1 MAQIQKH
8 ATYADN
14 MFKPLKDIMAL
25 LKSYNVEFDQQLLR
39 NIDYLPLQW
48 KHLKDVAAARSEAL
62 GNAQNYQRKRVNS
75 MIVIFMC
82 RVQNYAKQFPRLPVN

>member
-1 MAQIQKH
+1 
-8 ATYADN
+8 

-39 NIDYLPLQW
+39 NIDHLPLQW

-62 GNAQNYQRKRVNS
+62 ENAQSYQKERVNA
-75 MIVIFMC
+75 MIVVFMC
-82 RVQNYAKQFPRLPVN
+82 RLQNYAKQFSRLPVSEL